1 MADRDHES
9 VMELVIQS
17 HPATRTTHEIVRQL
31 NELLPID
38 SLNAFVASARLSI
51 AGEELAVED
60 LRPWL
65 TEELFPVRSQA
76 DLVEKAAAIVRVAG
90 QILRMSKPKNPSE
103 AHARLIEEL
112 SDDWPQIGVGAFRG
126 PSLFKAEGKARS

>member
-1 MADRDHES
+1 MADKDHES

-38 SLNAFVASARLSI
+38 SLDAFVESARLSI

-65 TEELFPVRSQA
+65 TQELFPVRSQA

-90 QILRMSKPKNPSE
+90 QILRMSKPKSPSE
-103 AHARLIEEL
+103 AHARLIQEL
-112 SDDWPQIGVGAFRG
+112 SGDWPQVGVGAFRG